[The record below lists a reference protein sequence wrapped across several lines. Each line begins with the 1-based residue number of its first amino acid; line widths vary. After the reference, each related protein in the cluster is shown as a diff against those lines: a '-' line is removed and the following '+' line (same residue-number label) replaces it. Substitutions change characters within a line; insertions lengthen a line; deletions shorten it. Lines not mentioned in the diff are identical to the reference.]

1 MGQAQ
6 QRRYPNHLGKVLHEQ
21 SMQWIGAS
29 GAEAVSL
36 AGLEKYVI
44 MMCTN
49 DCKMHFHH
57 GCYKEVERPFK
68 EAQSQWKL
76 KASPAAAH
84 GLQN

>member
-1 MGQAQ
+1 M
-6 QRRYPNHLGKVLHEQ
+6 VLHEQ
-21 SMQWIGAS
+21 SRQWTRAS
-29 GAEAVSL
+29 GAEAASL

-57 GCYKEVERPFK
+57 GCYKEVERALR

-76 KASPAAAH
+76 KASPAAAG